1 MLRPQQPVSLH
12 SPACLTSHRTP
23 LRNGIDDGR
32 VDIKIDSSMRRLSR
46 VFSSSVPTQPAYGDN
61 PIPAFTLLSGEAI
74 GSIPALNIVIQIVGS
89 RGDVQ
94 PFVSLGLTL
103 KKYGH
108 RVRIAT
114 HATFQQFIEGL
125 GLEFFCIGGDPA
137 ELMAFMVKNPGLI
150 PSFDTVRSGEV
161 QKRRR
166 AVRDILRGCWR
177 SCYEAGTGLNPE
189 LAELPSVFGVQKD
202 PGASGVQKDP
212 IPFVADAIIANPP
225 SFAHLH
231 CAEKLGIPLHLMFT
245 YVSALHDLEYL
256 LTPYRFSQ
264 YAMVGYSSI
273 STPACQYQVF
283 QRG

>member
-1 MLRPQQPVSLH
+1 MPGPQQPVSPRAL
-12 SPACLTSHRTP
+12 AFLTSHRKIAEN
-23 LRNGIDDGR
+23 LIDDGR
-32 VDIKIDSSMRRLSR
+32 VDIKIDSSTRRLSR
-46 VFSSSVPTQPAYGDN
+46 ILTASVQSQLALGEDTAPPCTPLSDEATG
-61 PIPAFTLLSGEAI
+61 LL
-74 GSIPALNIVIQIVGS
+74 PALNIVIQIVGS

-103 KKYGH
+103 KKFGH

-114 HATFQQFIEGL
+114 HANFRHFIEDL

-150 PSFDTVRSGEV
+150 PSYDTVRSGEV

-177 SCYEAGTGLNPE
+177 SCFEGGNGLDAEATEPS
-189 LAELPSVFGVQKD
+189 SVFGVQKD
-202 PGASGVQKDP
+202 PIASGVQKDP

-231 CAEKLGIPLHLMFT
+231 CAEKLGIPLHMMFT
-245 YVSALHDLEYL
+245 YVYARPGRGTRLSWRMSVQD
-256 LTPYRFSQ
+256 
-264 YAMVGYSSI
+264 AMVVHSSI
-273 STPACQYQVF
+273 STPTRQY
-283 QRG
+283 